1 MSKKEKKTWAGVE
14 VVERG
19 SKDSELREI
28 SKNLVERVYMLEQEM
43 RQRGKLESQH
53 SDMVFKLMERIDK
66 LEQLIQY
73 STGPC
78 PPCKGTG
85 MIYIGSEMEG
95 RSLPEPCDHCRGTGK
110 TPLDVASMMELF
122 KKEARIQV
130 SNELPF

>member
-14 VVERG
+14 VVERD

-78 PPCKGTG
+78 PPCTV
-85 MIYIGSEMEG
+85 
-95 RSLPEPCDHCRGTGK
+95 L
-110 TPLDVASMMELF
+110 A
-122 KKEARIQV
+122 
-130 SNELPF
+130 